1 MTHRPPRARENGGT
15 GRPLAPSAAAQR
27 QRAYRRRRRAG
38 VAVLSIPV
46 DEFVVEH
53 VLIRSRYL
61 AADASRA
68 ELEQAFS
75 RFVDATFKR
84 LAGLWP
90 PP

>member
-1 MTHRPPRARENGGT
+1 MDGGT
-15 GRPLAPSAAAQR
+15 GRPIAPSAAAQR

-53 VLIRSRYL
+53 VLTRAGHL
-61 AADASRA
+61 PPGAERA

-75 RFVDATFKR
+75 EFVDAVFKR
-84 LAGLWP
+84 LAGF
-90 PP
+90 